1 MAASSQAGR
10 RCALPVK
17 KRQAARKVK
26 MKDDM
31 LRPVSL
37 DSHEAQEIQFACKR
51 TCWDVK
57 NFEYQIT
64 DIQLVEN
71 DVLQSEFLQKQH
83 ELSIEGRSPKELIEE
98 FAFLDVTD
106 KTKRSAVCNSG
117 LTTVLSDTANSALGE
132 PSQGVTVWRCPDL
145 CIQKETEGGPK
156 NHVVAMFK
164 IMRGRPR
171 TVVPQSNLGLPPKP
185 AQNFDSHVP
194 CVVFSGADDMTSAM
208 QIYLY
213 ELNKVDHK
221 PLTRPRHCCPY
232 AIIFYKNKASQE
244 VTSTK
249 PAKVA
254 KISKP
259 VTSVTKQQPASGR
272 RLIPFGEKMVTYS
285 IAWSGTLTNKDKE
298 LGRVD
303 FLAGQGCKVPSLGT
317 KVVRVSSKMS
327 LSSLRDVLPPECL
340 KNVGSAWDKRLRH
353 DSWRYNVLVVRPVQ
367 ESRDTMARFCAFLR
381 QSNSATVSTLLVSG
395 APAPVKLFLIPS
407 CKFTEDLGLGACSDH
422 GKMFAILSYKVLP
435 PSSST
440 HSKQKNKKNSKEKPG
455 MPLTEKQPFTTDY
468 VDNDFV
474 QDDYDVGDQLP
485 SLANSFNT
493 SVFTSVFNLEKP
505 ALKQMDQNTL
515 KKTEP
520 KSEDK
525 QGKDSTITD
534 GSQAGS
540 RVTKDPSMQQPF
552 RDISSGVVPN
562 TEGRGR
568 QRNGVL
574 EQSNF
579 ADDASVGSR
588 RSAEAPSQ
596 VLNAVD
602 NAIPVDPRLA
612 RRRQPSSESNTS
624 SIENR
629 TPPMETPQ
637 SPDSISMTIPERDF
651 VETESTTSHISS
663 GKQLDTTSQS
673 LQEDKAV
680 EQPEIPLVK
689 KPSNAVTPKN
699 DEDSAVT
706 QTLGVS
712 VKSSNEVKKT
722 SVTPPTQAFLPK
734 KRPVRGVFAH
744 LKNKGP
750 SHSATASLHLDTDLE
765 TVDLA
770 TTQRPRRVGIPFGS
784 ALKITVKNQNVLKE
798 NNKDCSTETKVIKK
812 MKTDDTRSDA
822 VVDTQMAESS
832 PTKQATGDNYDNV
845 MMDLD
850 SDTAVHDGEDQ
861 EQKEKKDKCEE
872 TQQQNSENG
881 ATEMEKSETN
891 THKHSKEEKG
901 ENDNTK
907 KAAFDGPGRKK
918 TDAEEAGMLI
928 VPTHHRYNQGDSF
941 YRANLIRN
949 PWLDDN
955 DELMQY
961 RHVVPKG
968 ATNISPPRKGVAKEQ
983 KDNNSQ
989 VEQIQD
995 QGQHQQKMGNN
1006 GVESEVNHSHRHKAT
1021 TSEGHSKEAC
1031 SGGKLLMP
1039 DYLKAAQKVGAED
1052 VTRKDVQETTKNQ
1065 LDSQQTAAQEKD
1077 VKSREQRTHRNSSSS
1092 STFSRS
1098 RSKSKSRTVNQT
1110 RSRSRSRG
1118 RNRTKSRNRRNPIT
1132 RKRST
1137 SRKSP
1142 RRRRS
1147 RSRSRQ
1153 RDRSRSKSKDSPQGA
1168 RSDGKAIPRA
1178 RRSGISV
1185 PAVGRNVFPGSRMN
1199 ITSPYRRKRPER
1211 RKRSTSSSSSD
1222 SGERPRKAYSQLD
1235 RCCRSRIRR
1244 NRTKRTCRSSDQR
1257 SSRDEDSSSCSP
1269 ERRSKRRRGSRSNRS
1284 SESND
1289 QQEGAKSNASH
1300 DRQEKKHDTEGQGKS
1315 RKAASPE
1322 KKCTEKDS
1330 RDPNQCSEEKKLMS
1344 KEKIDL
1350 VERVLFLT
1358 TGKMVK
1364 FDYADR
1370 VHRHLFRLDIES
1382 LQQEAKRLAINKGLS
1397 EDWLKEEFVC
1407 QPGSD
1412 EEEDEKPTDKHI
1424 STMTRGAIVYEILQ
1438 LRKEL
1443 NLTSGYNPNYMFKNI
1458 RRKDLI
1464 ASLEKLRAAKQ
1475 EILASSAWNMTKAS
1489 LKVKKEAPKIFTT
1502 DTGCGENPVE
1512 ILLQRKGDAI
1522 VKVVKDF
1529 VTHNKSM
1536 GLPVNMDKEEM
1547 TPKQLMGARCDD
1559 EHMESALNV
1568 FPNDPRYHSDVHM
1581 VDMQNNNATSESR
1594 SEAPKKKLSIA
1605 ETVARSLEDSGP
1617 GTLQD
1622 NAVKVEVVVAMERSP
1637 QTQHAPL
1644 SDQPVPQPNEAVK
1657 LVESSADNCDVPM
1670 DTEEGDTE
1678 NNMHGSRVLKSL
1690 SSLVE
1695 YATDSSEEIMWDVDT
1710 PDELEMTPEIA
1721 SESEEDSCQEVPLK
1735 VEGNCK
1741 QLLKQDVES
1750 EAEAKWKQSFEQIER
1765 SKSENVF
1772 QQKIGEERECKI
1784 EKLKQLETES
1794 KSEDVFN
1801 QEVGTECERKEKF
1814 NQEVETE
1821 VNSEEIFEQRIE
1833 PDIQP
1838 KIKDVLEE
1846 GVIAETEG
1854 ENIIHPEIKD
1864 ETGSKSEENL
1874 KQVVKEKCYDEES
1887 LKKPVPTESKSE
1899 ENLRQP
1905 VPTESKSEENL
1916 KQPDQTESKSE
1927 ENLKQPVQTESK
1939 SEENLKQRSQA
1950 KVGLN
1955 IEEVESESRAKPVV
1969 LDREAK
1975 DALLEQNKDW
1985 VNKILEQAT
1994 RPPEK
1999 VLGSKE
2005 DKDALLE
2012 KNKEWVD
2019 RVLERARRSP
2029 EIDSHMYRRYKERM
2043 AEQSRDC
2050 VRRDMD
2056 RADISASMTR
2066 RGSSEQIS
2074 TGKEGGQQSSRWR
2087 GNSNKKK
2094 EDPMPVK
2101 QAWSAPRPISPTPG
2115 NLTLQCSDI
2124 PAGGVSQATYATG
2137 VGEET
2142 LRKAP
2147 VLVSHRE
2154 KCLDCSAQ
2162 PEQTPVKMA
2171 DQHQGNKPHNANI
2184 MAMSGGQDHVPVDPR
2199 LRSNAKEFH
2208 DVTGSNNREASQ
2220 GQSGAVG
2227 SVGAVRRNL
2236 LENELSYRAVGP
2248 GKDGGADFSPCDTTS
2263 GSGENSPD
2271 VSQMPAPQVDCSFLP
2286 PTKEEGIS
2294 PISPT
2299 GSDRELYKE
2308 KESSPHWFVNTERQP
2323 EKSRVGNDSSLV
2335 SPAGWYGSAVDNSN
2349 CMQGKVPMR
2358 EQVGLHSCSYPVQKP
2373 EWRQKFPWGRSD
2385 NYSSPQVKSAVKPGW
2400 DSKIKAPVFP
2410 RPQKHHS
2417 SVGPRQVQNCR
2428 PPHVHPVPRMP
2439 YPRFQQHSQTRP
2451 PHPSPPHR
2459 PPPHYSQQQTSPQG
2473 LHQHPPMSPCRPP
2486 LSSPRRGCSQTPP
2499 RPLLNN
2505 VSPRPHHGPPTH
2517 TGGFMSS
2524 GQYSY
2529 KDTAT
2534 EVNNKRTT
2542 DSQTPPRPLMNVS
2555 PRPHHGPP
2563 PHTGG
2568 FMSVGQYNQKNTATE
2583 VNNNRSDFQ
2592 QDYGE
2597 QCHTPPTYPT
2607 QGRGMAR
2614 GCPRGGGRGQPFP
2627 HPARGRAGLSGYPVR
2642 GGSVQRGRGGFR
2654 GRGFMTGA
2662 VQGRGRAQ
2670 SAW

>member
-83 ELSIEGRSPKELIEE
+83 ELSVEGRSPKELIEE

-117 LTTVLSDTANSALGE
+117 LTTALSDTANSALGE

-232 AIIFYKNKASQE
+232 AIIFYKNKASQK

-259 VTSVTKQQPASGR
+259 VTPVTKQQQPASGR

-353 DSWRYNVLVVRPVQ
+353 ESWRYNVLVVRPVQ

-440 HSKQKNKKNSKEKPG
+440 HSKQKNKKNSKEKTG

-474 QDDYDVGDQLP
+474 HDDYDVGDQLP
-485 SLANSFNT
+485 SLVNSFNT
-493 SVFTSVFNLEKP
+493 NVFTSVFNLEKP

-540 RVTKDPSMQQPF
+540 RVKDTSMQQPF

-596 VLNAVD
+596 VLSAVD

-663 GKQLDTTSQS
+663 GKQLDITSQS
-673 LQEDKAV
+673 VQEDKAA

-706 QTLGVS
+706 QTLGES

-770 TTQRPRRVGIPFGS
+770 TTQRPRRSGIPFGS

-822 VVDTQMAESS
+822 VVSPQMAEWS
-832 PTKQATGDNYDNV
+832 PTKQTTGDNYDNV

-850 SDTAVHDGEDQ
+850 SDTAVHEGEDQ
-861 EQKEKKDKCEE
+861 EQKEKRDKCEE
-872 TQQQNSENG
+872 TQRQNSESG

-918 TDAEEAGMLI
+918 TDTEEAGTLI

-955 DELMQY
+955 EELMQY

-989 VEQIQD
+989 AEQIQD
-995 QGQHQQKMGNN
+995 QGQHQQIMGNN

-1052 VTRKDVQETTKNQ
+1052 VKRNDVQETTKKQ
-1065 LDSQQTAAQEKD
+1065 LDSQQTAAQVKD

-1110 RSRSRSRG
+1110 RSRSRSLPRG

-1185 PAVGRNVFPGSRMN
+1185 PAIGRNVFPGSRMN

-1211 RKRSTSSSSSD
+1211 RKRSSSSSSSD
-1222 SGERPRKAYSQLD
+1222 SSERPRKAYSQLD
-1235 RCCRSRIRR
+1235 RCRRSRIRR

-1257 SSRDEDSSSCSP
+1257 SSRDENSSSCSP
-1269 ERRSKRRRGSRSNRS
+1269 ERRSKRRLGSRSNRS

-1289 QQEGAKSNASH
+1289 QQEGGKGNASH

-1568 FPNDPRYHSDVHM
+1568 FPNDPRCHSDVHM
-1581 VDMQNNNATSESR
+1581 VDMQNNNAA

-1605 ETVARSLEDSGP
+1605 ETMARSLEDSGP

-1622 NAVKVEVVVAMERSP
+1622 NAVEVEVVVAVERSP
-1637 QTQHAPL
+1637 QTQH
-1644 SDQPVPQPNEAVK
+1644 
-1657 LVESSADNCDVPM
+1657 
-1670 DTEEGDTE
+1670 
-1678 NNMHGSRVLKSL
+1678 
-1690 SSLVE
+1690 
-1695 YATDSSEEIMWDVDT
+1695 
-1710 PDELEMTPEIA
+1710 
-1721 SESEEDSCQEVPLK
+1721 
-1735 VEGNCK
+1735 
-1741 QLLKQDVES
+1741 
-1750 EAEAKWKQSFEQIER
+1750 
-1765 SKSENVF
+1765 
-1772 QQKIGEERECKI
+1772 
-1784 EKLKQLETES
+1784 
-1794 KSEDVFN
+1794 
-1801 QEVGTECERKEKF
+1801 
-1814 NQEVETE
+1814 
-1821 VNSEEIFEQRIE
+1821 
-1833 PDIQP
+1833 
-1838 KIKDVLEE
+1838 
-1846 GVIAETEG
+1846 
-1854 ENIIHPEIKD
+1854 
-1864 ETGSKSEENL
+1864 
-1874 KQVVKEKCYDEES
+1874 
-1887 LKKPVPTESKSE
+1887 
-1899 ENLRQP
+1899 
-1905 VPTESKSEENL
+1905 
-1916 KQPDQTESKSE
+1916 
-1927 ENLKQPVQTESK
+1927 
-1939 SEENLKQRSQA
+1939 
-1950 KVGLN
+1950 
-1955 IEEVESESRAKPVV
+1955 
-1969 LDREAK
+1969 
-1975 DALLEQNKDW
+1975 
-1985 VNKILEQAT
+1985 
-1994 RPPEK
+1994 
-1999 VLGSKE
+1999 
-2005 DKDALLE
+2005 
-2012 KNKEWVD
+2012 
-2019 RVLERARRSP
+2019 
-2029 EIDSHMYRRYKERM
+2029 
-2043 AEQSRDC
+2043 
-2050 VRRDMD
+2050 
-2056 RADISASMTR
+2056 
-2066 RGSSEQIS
+2066 
-2074 TGKEGGQQSSRWR
+2074 
-2087 GNSNKKK
+2087 
-2094 EDPMPVK
+2094 DPMPVK
-2101 QAWSAPRPISPTPG
+2101 QAWSAPQPISPTPG

-2171 DQHQGNKPHNANI
+2171 NQHQGNKPHSVNI
-2184 MAMSGGQDHVPVDPR
+2184 TATSGGQDRVPVDPR

-2208 DVTGSNNREASQ
+2208 DVTGSNNRDPSQ
-2220 GQSGAVG
+2220 GQSDAVG

-2236 LENELSYRAVGP
+2236 LENELSDRAVGP
-2248 GKDGGADFSPCDTTS
+2248 GKDRGADFSPCDTTS
-2263 GSGENSPD
+2263 GSGENSPE
-2271 VSQMPAPQVDCSFLP
+2271 VLQMAAPQVDCDFLP
-2286 PTKEEGIS
+2286 PTKEEGIG

-2308 KESSPHWFVNTERQP
+2308 KESNPHWFVNTERQP

-2335 SPAGWYGSAVDNSN
+2335 SPAGWYGSAVDNNSN

-2358 EQVGLHSCSYPVQKP
+2358 EQVGLHSRSYPVQKP
-2373 EWRQKFPWGRSD
+2373 EWRQKLPWQEQGRSD

-2417 SVGPRQVQNCR
+2417 SVGPRQVQNRR

-2459 PPPHYSQQQTSPQG
+2459 PPPHYSQQQTSPQR

-2486 LSSPRRGCSQTPP
+2486 LSSPRHGCIQTPP

-2505 VSPRPHHGPPTH
+2505 VTPRPHHGPPTH
-2517 TGGFMSS
+2517 TGGFMSA
-2524 GQYSY
+2524 GQYNY

-2555 PRPHHGPP
+2555 PRPHRGPP

-2568 FMSVGQYNQKNTATE
+2568 FMSAGQYNQKNTGTE

-2597 QCHTPPTYPT
+2597 QCRTPPSYPT
-2607 QGRGMAR
+2607 QGRGMAC

-2642 GGSVQRGRGGFR
+2642 GGCPQRGRGGFR
-2654 GRGFMTGA
+2654 GRGFMAGA

>member
-1637 QTQHAPL
+1637 QTQH
-1644 SDQPVPQPNEAVK
+1644 
-1657 LVESSADNCDVPM
+1657 
-1670 DTEEGDTE
+1670 
-1678 NNMHGSRVLKSL
+1678 
-1690 SSLVE
+1690 
-1695 YATDSSEEIMWDVDT
+1695 
-1710 PDELEMTPEIA
+1710 
-1721 SESEEDSCQEVPLK
+1721 
-1735 VEGNCK
+1735 
-1741 QLLKQDVES
+1741 
-1750 EAEAKWKQSFEQIER
+1750 
-1765 SKSENVF
+1765 
-1772 QQKIGEERECKI
+1772 
-1784 EKLKQLETES
+1784 
-1794 KSEDVFN
+1794 
-1801 QEVGTECERKEKF
+1801 
-1814 NQEVETE
+1814 
-1821 VNSEEIFEQRIE
+1821 
-1833 PDIQP
+1833 
-1838 KIKDVLEE
+1838 
-1846 GVIAETEG
+1846 
-1854 ENIIHPEIKD
+1854 
-1864 ETGSKSEENL
+1864 
-1874 KQVVKEKCYDEES
+1874 
-1887 LKKPVPTESKSE
+1887 
-1899 ENLRQP
+1899 
-1905 VPTESKSEENL
+1905 
-1916 KQPDQTESKSE
+1916 
-1927 ENLKQPVQTESK
+1927 
-1939 SEENLKQRSQA
+1939 
-1950 KVGLN
+1950 
-1955 IEEVESESRAKPVV
+1955 
-1969 LDREAK
+1969 
-1975 DALLEQNKDW
+1975 
-1985 VNKILEQAT
+1985 
-1994 RPPEK
+1994 
-1999 VLGSKE
+1999 
-2005 DKDALLE
+2005 
-2012 KNKEWVD
+2012 
-2019 RVLERARRSP
+2019 
-2029 EIDSHMYRRYKERM
+2029 
-2043 AEQSRDC
+2043 
-2050 VRRDMD
+2050 
-2056 RADISASMTR
+2056 
-2066 RGSSEQIS
+2066 
-2074 TGKEGGQQSSRWR
+2074 
-2087 GNSNKKK
+2087 
-2094 EDPMPVK
+2094 DPMPVK

>member
-1 MAASSQAGR
+1 ADKRMAASSQAGR

-83 ELSIEGRSPKELIEE
+83 ELSVEGRSPKELIEE

-117 LTTVLSDTANSALGE
+117 LTTALSDTANSALGE

-259 VTSVTKQQPASGR
+259 VTSVAKQQQPASGR

-474 QDDYDVGDQLP
+474 HDDYDVGDQLP
-485 SLANSFNT
+485 SLVNSFNT
-493 SVFTSVFNLEKP
+493 NVFTSVFNLEKP

-525 QGKDSTITD
+525 QGKDSAITE
-534 GSQAGS
+534 GPQAGS
-540 RVTKDPSMQQPF
+540 RVKDPSMQQPF

-596 VLNAVD
+596 VLSAVD
-602 NAIPVDPRLA
+602 NANPVDPRLA

-651 VETESTTSHISS
+651 VETESATSHISS

-673 LQEDKAV
+673 VQENNAVEQPEIPLVKKQEDKAVEQPEIPLVKKQEDKAV

-699 DEDSAVT
+699 DEESAVT
-706 QTLGVS
+706 QTLGES

-744 LKNKGP
+744 LKNKAP

-770 TTQRPRRVGIPFGS
+770 TTQRPRRGGS
-784 ALKITVKNQNVLKE
+784 R
-798 NNKDCSTETKVIKK
+798 TERK
-812 MKTDDTRSDA
+812 R
-822 VVDTQMAESS
+822 
-832 PTKQATGDNYDNV
+832 
-845 MMDLD
+845 
-850 SDTAVHDGEDQ
+850 
-861 EQKEKKDKCEE
+861 DKCEE
-872 TQQQNSENG
+872 TQQQNSESG

-918 TDAEEAGMLI
+918 TDTEEAGTLL

-989 VEQIQD
+989 AEQIQD

-1006 GVESEVNHSHRHKAT
+1006 GVDSEVNHSHRHKAA

-1052 VTRKDVQETTKNQ
+1052 VKRNDVQETTKKQ
-1065 LDSQQTAAQEKD
+1065 LDSQPTAAQEKD
-1077 VKSREQRTHRNSSSS
+1077 VKSREQRLQRNSSSS

-1110 RSRSRSRG
+1110 RSRSRSLPRG

-1235 RCCRSRIRR
+1235 RCRRSRIRR
-1244 NRTKRTCRSSDQR
+1244 NRTKRSCRSSDQR

-1289 QQEGAKSNASH
+1289 QQEGGKSNASH

-1330 RDPNQCSEEKKLMS
+1330 RDPNQCSEE
-1344 KEKIDL
+1344 
-1350 VERVLFLT
+1350 
-1358 TGKMVK
+1358 
-1364 FDYADR
+1364 
-1370 VHRHLFRLDIES
+1370 
-1382 LQQEAKRLAINKGLS
+1382 
-1397 EDWLKEEFVC
+1397 
-1407 QPGSD
+1407 
-1412 EEEDEKPTDKHI
+1412 
-1424 STMTRGAIVYEILQ
+1424 
-1438 LRKEL
+1438 
-1443 NLTSGYNPNYMFKNI
+1443 
-1458 RRKDLI
+1458 
-1464 ASLEKLRAAKQ
+1464 
-1475 EILASSAWNMTKAS
+1475 
-1489 LKVKKEAPKIFTT
+1489 
-1502 DTGCGENPVE
+1502 
-1512 ILLQRKGDAI
+1512 
-1522 VKVVKDF
+1522 
-1529 VTHNKSM
+1529 
-1536 GLPVNMDKEEM
+1536 
-1547 TPKQLMGARCDD
+1547 
-1559 EHMESALNV
+1559 
-1568 FPNDPRYHSDVHM
+1568 
-1581 VDMQNNNATSESR
+1581 R
-1594 SEAPKKKLSIA
+1594 S
-1605 ETVARSLEDSGP
+1605 
-1617 GTLQD
+1617 
-1622 NAVKVEVVVAMERSP
+1622 
-1637 QTQHAPL
+1637 
-1644 SDQPVPQPNEAVK
+1644 
-1657 LVESSADNCDVPM
+1657 
-1670 DTEEGDTE
+1670 
-1678 NNMHGSRVLKSL
+1678 
-1690 SSLVE
+1690 
-1695 YATDSSEEIMWDVDT
+1695 
-1710 PDELEMTPEIA
+1710 
-1721 SESEEDSCQEVPLK
+1721 
-1735 VEGNCK
+1735 
-1741 QLLKQDVES
+1741 
-1750 EAEAKWKQSFEQIER
+1750 
-1765 SKSENVF
+1765 
-1772 QQKIGEERECKI
+1772 
-1784 EKLKQLETES
+1784 
-1794 KSEDVFN
+1794 
-1801 QEVGTECERKEKF
+1801 
-1814 NQEVETE
+1814 
-1821 VNSEEIFEQRIE
+1821 
-1833 PDIQP
+1833 
-1838 KIKDVLEE
+1838 
-1846 GVIAETEG
+1846 
-1854 ENIIHPEIKD
+1854 
-1864 ETGSKSEENL
+1864 
-1874 KQVVKEKCYDEES
+1874 
-1887 LKKPVPTESKSE
+1887 
-1899 ENLRQP
+1899 
-1905 VPTESKSEENL
+1905 
-1916 KQPDQTESKSE
+1916 
-1927 ENLKQPVQTESK
+1927 
-1939 SEENLKQRSQA
+1939 
-1950 KVGLN
+1950 
-1955 IEEVESESRAKPVV
+1955 
-1969 LDREAK
+1969 
-1975 DALLEQNKDW
+1975 
-1985 VNKILEQAT
+1985 
-1994 RPPEK
+1994 
-1999 VLGSKE
+1999 
-2005 DKDALLE
+2005 
-2012 KNKEWVD
+2012 
-2019 RVLERARRSP
+2019 
-2029 EIDSHMYRRYKERM
+2029 
-2043 AEQSRDC
+2043 
-2050 VRRDMD
+2050 
-2056 RADISASMTR
+2056 
-2066 RGSSEQIS
+2066 
-2074 TGKEGGQQSSRWR
+2074 
-2087 GNSNKKK
+2087 
-2094 EDPMPVK
+2094 
-2101 QAWSAPRPISPTPG
+2101 
-2115 NLTLQCSDI
+2115 
-2124 PAGGVSQATYATG
+2124 
-2137 VGEET
+2137 
-2142 LRKAP
+2142 
-2147 VLVSHRE
+2147 
-2154 KCLDCSAQ
+2154 
-2162 PEQTPVKMA
+2162 
-2171 DQHQGNKPHNANI
+2171 
-2184 MAMSGGQDHVPVDPR
+2184 
-2199 LRSNAKEFH
+2199 
-2208 DVTGSNNREASQ
+2208 
-2220 GQSGAVG
+2220 
-2227 SVGAVRRNL
+2227 
-2236 LENELSYRAVGP
+2236 
-2248 GKDGGADFSPCDTTS
+2248 
-2263 GSGENSPD
+2263 
-2271 VSQMPAPQVDCSFLP
+2271 
-2286 PTKEEGIS
+2286 
-2294 PISPT
+2294 
-2299 GSDRELYKE
+2299 
-2308 KESSPHWFVNTERQP
+2308 
-2323 EKSRVGNDSSLV
+2323 
-2335 SPAGWYGSAVDNSN
+2335 
-2349 CMQGKVPMR
+2349 
-2358 EQVGLHSCSYPVQKP
+2358 
-2373 EWRQKFPWGRSD
+2373 
-2385 NYSSPQVKSAVKPGW
+2385 
-2400 DSKIKAPVFP
+2400 
-2410 RPQKHHS
+2410 
-2417 SVGPRQVQNCR
+2417 
-2428 PPHVHPVPRMP
+2428 
-2439 YPRFQQHSQTRP
+2439 
-2451 PHPSPPHR
+2451 
-2459 PPPHYSQQQTSPQG
+2459 
-2473 LHQHPPMSPCRPP
+2473 
-2486 LSSPRRGCSQTPP
+2486 
-2499 RPLLNN
+2499 
-2505 VSPRPHHGPPTH
+2505 
-2517 TGGFMSS
+2517 
-2524 GQYSY
+2524 
-2529 KDTAT
+2529 
-2534 EVNNKRTT
+2534 
-2542 DSQTPPRPLMNVS
+2542 
-2555 PRPHHGPP
+2555 
-2563 PHTGG
+2563 
-2568 FMSVGQYNQKNTATE
+2568 
-2583 VNNNRSDFQ
+2583 
-2592 QDYGE
+2592 
-2597 QCHTPPTYPT
+2597 
-2607 QGRGMAR
+2607 
-2614 GCPRGGGRGQPFP
+2614 
-2627 HPARGRAGLSGYPVR
+2627 
-2642 GGSVQRGRGGFR
+2642 
-2654 GRGFMTGA
+2654 
-2662 VQGRGRAQ
+2662 
-2670 SAW
+2670 

>member
-259 VTSVTKQQPASGR
+259 VTSVTKQQQPASGR

-1637 QTQHAPL
+1637 QTQH
-1644 SDQPVPQPNEAVK
+1644 
-1657 LVESSADNCDVPM
+1657 
-1670 DTEEGDTE
+1670 
-1678 NNMHGSRVLKSL
+1678 
-1690 SSLVE
+1690 
-1695 YATDSSEEIMWDVDT
+1695 
-1710 PDELEMTPEIA
+1710 
-1721 SESEEDSCQEVPLK
+1721 
-1735 VEGNCK
+1735 
-1741 QLLKQDVES
+1741 
-1750 EAEAKWKQSFEQIER
+1750 
-1765 SKSENVF
+1765 
-1772 QQKIGEERECKI
+1772 
-1784 EKLKQLETES
+1784 
-1794 KSEDVFN
+1794 
-1801 QEVGTECERKEKF
+1801 
-1814 NQEVETE
+1814 
-1821 VNSEEIFEQRIE
+1821 
-1833 PDIQP
+1833 
-1838 KIKDVLEE
+1838 
-1846 GVIAETEG
+1846 
-1854 ENIIHPEIKD
+1854 
-1864 ETGSKSEENL
+1864 
-1874 KQVVKEKCYDEES
+1874 
-1887 LKKPVPTESKSE
+1887 
-1899 ENLRQP
+1899 
-1905 VPTESKSEENL
+1905 
-1916 KQPDQTESKSE
+1916 
-1927 ENLKQPVQTESK
+1927 
-1939 SEENLKQRSQA
+1939 
-1950 KVGLN
+1950 
-1955 IEEVESESRAKPVV
+1955 
-1969 LDREAK
+1969 
-1975 DALLEQNKDW
+1975 
-1985 VNKILEQAT
+1985 
-1994 RPPEK
+1994 
-1999 VLGSKE
+1999 
-2005 DKDALLE
+2005 
-2012 KNKEWVD
+2012 
-2019 RVLERARRSP
+2019 
-2029 EIDSHMYRRYKERM
+2029 
-2043 AEQSRDC
+2043 
-2050 VRRDMD
+2050 
-2056 RADISASMTR
+2056 
-2066 RGSSEQIS
+2066 
-2074 TGKEGGQQSSRWR
+2074 
-2087 GNSNKKK
+2087 
-2094 EDPMPVK
+2094 DPMPVK